1 MARNNDDN
9 QHSFGKQVSAV
20 LTGVVGAA
28 AFNRLGGRKLLAE
41 GVPKVNKFLTKLTSD
56 ISEMSFKDFN
66 AKNINRLYKEHIS
79 DSDSTLKMLAKEG
92 PEKIRLSTSGNNASA
107 AIVRMLEAQADSKNM
122 MQKIFNSEYAD
133 DVTSIK

>member
-92 PEKIRLSTSGNNASA
+92 KSKPFYRNN
-107 AIVRMLEAQADSKNM
+107 N
-122 MQKIFNSEYAD
+122 
-133 DVTSIK
+133 T